1 MSTNEFGPVRRIGIS
16 SRAMT
21 GKVAEGWEFESALER
36 DFMEIVRFDIK
47 IDRYSPQPLTIQ
59 YLDVEGK
66 RRRYTPDGL
75 VEYRRDLP
83 PARDMKPLLCEIKYR
98 ADLVANWREL
108 LPKFRAARQFCRQ
121 KNWTFRIFTERDIRT
136 DYLTNVRFLYPYLSR
151 YDDYAIVH
159 LLIDKIYDLRETDPE
174 ALLVNLFRDKRN
186 RAAALPMIWYL
197 VATHQVGCDLDKP
210 LNMKS
215 RIWTMEG

>member
-1 MSTNEFGPVRRIGIS
+1 MSMNEFGPVRRIGMS

-21 GKVAEGWEFESALER
+21 GKVAEGWEFESSLER
-36 DFMEIVRFDIK
+36 DFMEIVRFDVK
-47 IDRYSPQPLTIQ
+47 IDRYSPQPLTIE
-59 YLDVEGK
+59 YLDVEGT

-75 VEYRRDLP
+75 IEYRHDLA
-83 PARDMKPLLCEIKYR
+83 PARDMKPLLCEVKYR
-98 ADLVANWREL
+98 ADLLANWREL
-108 LPKFRAARQFCRQ
+108 LPKFRAARKFCKQ
-121 KNWTFRIFTERDIRT
+121 KNWTFRVFTERDIRT
-136 DYLTNVRFLYPYLSR
+136 DYLTNVRFLYPYLNR

-159 LLIDKIYDLRETDPE
+159 MLIDKIYDLRETDPE

-186 RAAALPMIWYL
+186 RAAALPMLWYL
-197 VATHQVGCDLDKP
+197 VATHQVGCDLDRP